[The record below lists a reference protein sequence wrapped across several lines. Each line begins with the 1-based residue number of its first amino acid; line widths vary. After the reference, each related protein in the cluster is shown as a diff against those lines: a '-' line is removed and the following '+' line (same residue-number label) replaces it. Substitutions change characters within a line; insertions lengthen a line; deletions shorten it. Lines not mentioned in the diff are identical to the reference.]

1 MDHQFLY
8 DNLVGE
14 GGPKHIWKEDGIC
27 LRCGEDAEEWES
39 GCVEEIV
46 EALRQQNA
54 QMYEGLQEADVAM
67 QSYIE
72 DYGDNDGCLV
82 GILKGVRAAI
92 AATWT
97 EENRG

>member
-1 MDHQFLY
+1 MSE
-8 DNLVGE
+8 N
-14 GGPKHIWKEDGIC
+14 
-27 LRCGEDAEEWES
+27 EEYSAFDISRMLAMYGYQVIKIDEL
-39 GCVEEIV
+39 

-54 QMYEGLQEADVAM
+54 QMYECLQEADVAV